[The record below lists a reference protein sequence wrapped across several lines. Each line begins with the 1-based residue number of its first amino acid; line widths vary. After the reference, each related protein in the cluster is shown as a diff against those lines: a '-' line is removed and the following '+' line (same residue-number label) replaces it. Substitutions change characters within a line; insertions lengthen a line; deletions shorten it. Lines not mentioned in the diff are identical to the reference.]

1 MSNRTESKEFLRRN
15 LRTLLE
21 EVHSAELQKNYDTVY
36 ALGQALMYSQKLA
49 KELYPDNDI
58 LNNLPDE
65 PLGSAFNLENR
76 SFALSNLV
84 AIKMRVLEIA
94 DALGLDYS
102 EVRQADNK
110 SIVDAYSPNEIA
122 DKVERIGVA
131 KVKLGF
137 YSTATLAIL
146 AGAFISLGGIYFT
159 SATSQITLSHSFTQ
173 ILGGLT
179 FSLGLVLVVV
189 AGAELFTGNNL
200 IVMAF
205 ASKKIN
211 FQKLLRNWSIVYA
224 GNFVG
229 ALLTSIV
236 LYFTNVWAFNNY
248 QYGIR
253 AVTIANNK
261 VNLDFVEAFSLGILC
276 NALVCLAIWLAMGG
290 RNVTDKILGIIFP
303 ISAFIA
309 VGFEHSVA
317 NMYFLPFAL
326 MIKDDPNLL
335 LALQNSSNRDLSNLN
350 LAGLFN
356 NLLPVSLGNIVGG
369 SLFVGIVYWFIYL
382 RKGRGDHI

>member
-1 MSNRTESKEFLRRN
+1 M
-15 LRTLLE
+15 
-21 EVHSAELQKNYDTVY
+21 
-36 ALGQALMYSQKLA
+36 
-49 KELYPDNDI
+49 
-58 LNNLPDE
+58 
-65 PLGSAFNLENR
+65 
-76 SFALSNLV
+76 
-84 AIKMRVLEIA
+84 
-94 DALGLDYS
+94 
-102 EVRQADNK
+102 
-110 SIVDAYSPNEIA
+110 
-122 DKVERIGVA
+122 
-131 KVKLGF
+131 
-137 YSTATLAIL
+137 
-146 AGAFISLGGIYFT
+146 
-159 SATSQITLSHSFTQ
+159 
-173 ILGGLT
+173 
-179 FSLGLVLVVV
+179 V

-205 ASKKIN
+205 ASRKISL
-211 FQKLLRNWSIVYA
+211 QKLLRNWSIVYA

-229 ALLTSIV
+229 ALLTSVV
-236 LYFTNVWAFNNY
+236 LYFTNVWAVNNY

-261 VNLDFVEAFSLGILC
+261 MNLDFVEAFSLGILC

-335 LALQNSSNRDLSNLN
+335 LALQNSVSMDLSNLN
-350 LAGLFN
+350 LTGLFN

>member
-1 MSNRTESKEFLRRN
+1 MMSNRDESKEFLRRN
-15 LRTLLE
+15 LRTLLD
-21 EVHSAELQKNYDTVY
+21 EVHSAQLEKNYDAVY
-36 ALGQALMYSQKLA
+36 ALRQALMDSQKLA
-49 KELYPDNDI
+49 KKLYPNNDI
-58 LNNLPDE
+58 INNLQDE
-65 PLGSAFNLENR
+65 PLASSNLEG
-76 SFALSNLV
+76 
-84 AIKMRVLEIA
+84 IKMRALQIA
-94 DALGLDYS
+94 DALDFDYS
-102 EVRQADNK
+102 EVRKADNK
-110 SIVDAYSPNEIA
+110 SMIDAYSPSEIA
-122 DKVERIGVA
+122 DKVESIGVA
-131 KVKLGF
+131 KAKLGF

-159 SATSQITLSHSFTQ
+159 AATSQITLSHSFTQ

-179 FSLGLVLVVV
+179 FSLGLILVVV

-200 IVMAF
+200 IVMTF
-205 ASKKIN
+205 ASRKIS

-229 ALLTSIV
+229 SLLTSVV
-236 LYFTNVWAFNNY
+236 LYFTNVWAVNNY

-253 AVTIANNK
+253 AITIANNK
-261 VNLDFVEAFSLGILC
+261 MNLGFVEAFSLGILC
-276 NALVCLAIWLAMGG
+276 NALVVLAIWLAMGG

-303 ISAFIA
+303 ISAFVAI
-309 VGFEHSVA
+309 GFEHSVA

-335 LALQNSSNRDLSNLN
+335 LALHNSVSIDLSNLN
-350 LAGLFN
+350 LIGLFN

-382 RKGRGDHI
+382 RKGRGDRI

>member
-1 MSNRTESKEFLRRN
+1 M
-15 LRTLLE
+15 
-21 EVHSAELQKNYDTVY
+21 
-36 ALGQALMYSQKLA
+36 
-49 KELYPDNDI
+49 I
-58 LNNLPDE
+58 
-65 PLGSAFNLENR
+65 
-76 SFALSNLV
+76 
-84 AIKMRVLEIA
+84 
-94 DALGLDYS
+94 
-102 EVRQADNK
+102 
-110 SIVDAYSPNEIA
+110 DAYSPDEIA
-122 DKVERIGVA
+122 KKVESVGVA
-131 KVKLGF
+131 KAKLGF

-159 SATSQITLSHSFTQ
+159 LATSQITLSYPFTQ
-173 ILGGLT
+173 LLGGLT
-179 FSLGLVLVVV
+179 FSLGLILVVI

-205 ASKKIN
+205 ASRKIS

-236 LYFTNVWAFNNY
+236 LYFTNVWTFNNY
-248 QYGIR
+248 QFGIR

-326 MIKDDPNLL
+326 MIKDDPNML
-335 LALQNSSNRDLSNLN
+335 LALQNSVSNIDLSNLH

-382 RKGRGDHI
+382 RRGRGDRV